1 MKTADSSWM
10 LGFSKYARTG
20 AEMQKSCTVQALAS
34 ALFLLPMLAVSMPA
48 AGQGTPPKDTG
59 KTVSWYADHQQER
72 AQMQLRCL
80 DDPGHLRNTPDC
92 INAERGAIEAA
103 HRQARHGFGVMDP
116 NDPAF
121 WSADPSTRAAQ
132 LSMCRLN
139 PQLDNCDA
147 ARRSLLIEAGKAKR

>member
-1 MKTADSSWM
+1 MK
-10 LGFSKYARTG
+10 
-20 AEMQKSCTVQALAS
+20 KSCTVQASLALLFVLS
-34 ALFLLPMLAVSMPA
+34 AFVVTGPA
-48 AGQGTPPKDTG
+48 MGQGTASKDTG

-92 INAERGAIEAA
+92 INAERGAIEAG
-103 HRQARHGFGVMDP
+103 HRQVRNGFGVMDP

-121 WSADPSTRAAQ
+121 WSADPSARAAQ
-132 LSMCRLN
+132 LSMCHLN

-147 ARRSLLIEAGKAKR
+147 AKRSLLIEAGKPKR

>member
-1 MKTADSSWM
+1 
-10 LGFSKYARTG
+10 
-20 AEMQKSCTVQALAS
+20 
-34 ALFLLPMLAVSMPA
+34 
-48 AGQGTPPKDTG
+48 
-59 KTVSWYADHQQER
+59 
-72 AQMQLRCL
+72 MQLRCL
-80 DDPGHLRNTPDC
+80 NDPGHLRNTPDC

-103 HRQARHGFGVMDP
+103 HRQARKGFGVMNP

-121 WSADPSTRAAQ
+121 WSEDPGARAAQ